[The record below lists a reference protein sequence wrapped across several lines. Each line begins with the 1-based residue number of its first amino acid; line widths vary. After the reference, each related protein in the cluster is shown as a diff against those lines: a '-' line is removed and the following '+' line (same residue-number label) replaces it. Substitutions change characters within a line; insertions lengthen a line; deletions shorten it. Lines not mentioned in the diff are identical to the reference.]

1 VSLFSVTLSRIP
13 IKRHPFLPF
22 FRSLSFLYFPVCNVK
37 MFHGPETAIVSQLVS
52 SQFSLIEDDGG
63 LGAKGGGF
71 AGRTEEEAVAQ
82 ILTLHT

>member
-1 VSLFSVTLSRIP
+1 
-13 IKRHPFLPF
+13 
-22 FRSLSFLYFPVCNVK
+22 